1 VYAELVCRSNYS
13 FLQGASHPEELVRR
27 AAELGLSALAITD
40 DDGFYGLV
48 KAHLEAKQRQLQL
61 IIGSRLIL
69 YGAPPLTLYAANT
82 TGYARL
88 STWISESRLAHPK
101 GEAGLPWRTLL
112 DRTDG
117 LVAVLPT
124 APDTPEHP
132 ALAPLAEAFP
142 GRFYVGV
149 SRHLTADDDARVDR
163 ALHWAEQLEV
173 PLLAHN
179 DVHTH
184 VRARQP
190 LQDVLCAIR
199 NGTTVV
205 KAGTLLFPNGERTLK
220 SSDELMALFPDCPE
234 AVGRTLEVAS
244 ACTFSLDQLRYQFS
258 EEAMPEGLTPMRYLV
273 QLVEAGLRFRYPS
286 GLPDDVRRQIDRE
299 YALIEA
305 LDYPGYFLALW
316 DIVRFA
322 RERGI
327 LCQGRGSAANSA
339 VCFALQIT
347 SIDPVRMGLL
357 FERFL
362 SMERREP
369 PDIDVDFEHER
380 REEVLQ
386 YVYEK
391 HGRRRAAMVC
401 EHICFRGRM
410 ALREVGKALGLSLDQ
425 VDRLAKAVDFG
436 DDALGAEQLQQAG
449 LSGGDLA
456 VQQTVA
462 LARQLVGMPR
472 HLSIH
477 VGGFVI
483 TNGDLT
489 ALVPVENG
497 AMEERTVVQWE
508 KDDLS
513 ALNILKVDLLALGM
527 LTVISRCFELIRE
540 LNGEEWSMATIP
552 AEDPAVYDMLCEG
565 DSIGTFQVESRAQ
578 QNMLPRLK
586 PRCFYDLVVEIAI
599 IRPGPIV
606 GEMVHPYLRRRNG
619 EEEVTYPSLEV
630 KDILSRT
637 LGVPLFQEQAMK
649 LAMVAAGFSAGE
661 SDRLRRAL
669 TNKRADELLPPFRER
684 FIEGSVSRGY
694 SREFAERCFDSFRG
708 FSHYGFPESHSA
720 SFALIA
726 YASSWLKKYY
736 PAAFCAAL
744 LDSQPMGFYAPHTL
758 VDDARRHGVEVA
770 AVDIN
775 ASTWMCQLEPKPTA
789 PSPDDEDAFLPA
801 KRAKAP
807 WGDGVRGQ
815 QGRGEGLHEVAEAGD
830 EDTEPLT
837 PALSPFHRERG
848 TTPRGEQGIMLRLG
862 FELVR
867 GLREESARR
876 IEAARLDGPFLSV
889 ADVARRTRIPRH
901 ELTRLALAGA
911 LNSLCFNR
919 RNALWDLHALG
930 PFDEDDLF
938 FGLPMV
944 ADRADFPTMS
954 PAERVAAD
962 FETVSL
968 SLESHPVGLLRPQL
982 KRLGAVT
989 SSKLLEIPSS
999 RIAKIGG
1006 LVIVRQRPPTAKGFT
1021 FLSME
1026 DEDGIANV
1034 IIEPSLF
1041 EKYRREITA
1050 TPLLVAT
1057 GRVERSGK
1065 VVNLKVTH
1073 LAALVPELPVEPH
1086 VHHFR

>member
-1 VYAELVCRSNYS
+1 MYAELVCRSNYS
-13 FLQGASHPEELVRR
+13 FLTGASHPEELVCR
-27 AAELGLSALAITD
+27 AAELGLSALALCD

-48 KAHLEAKQRQLQL
+48 KAHLEAKERQLKL
-61 IIGSRLIL
+61 LLASSMTLWGAPKVVLYVANATGYANLSRLI
-69 YGAPPLTLYAANT
+69 
-82 TGYARL
+82 
-88 STWISESRLAHPK
+88 SSSRLAHPK
-101 GEAGLPWRTLL
+101 GEAGLDWQRVAEQSE
-112 DRTDG
+112 G
-117 LVAVLPT
+117 LIAVLPQ
-124 APDTPEHP
+124 APEGESSSLH
-132 ALAPLAEAFP
+132 ALAEAFP

-149 SRHLTADDDARVDR
+149 TRHLAADDEARVHR
-163 ALHWAEQLEV
+163 AQAWARALEV

-184 VRARQP
+184 RRERQP
-190 LQDVLCAIR
+190 LQDVMTAIR
-199 NGTTVV
+199 CATTVA
-205 KAGTLLFPNGERTLK
+205 KAGTLLFPNAERTLK
-220 SSDELMALFPDCPE
+220 SPAELVALFPDMPE
-234 AVGRTLEVAS
+234 VVGRTLELS
-244 ACTFSLDQLRYQFS
+244 EACQFSLDQLRYQFS
-258 EEAMPEGLTPMRYLV
+258 EAALPPGLTAMQFLV
-273 QLVEAGLRFRYPS
+273 QLVEEGLRVRYPT
-286 GLPDDVRRQIDRE
+286 GIPDDVRRQIQKE
-299 YALIEA
+299 YTLIEA
-305 LDYPGYFLALW
+305 LAYPGYFLALW

-322 RERGI
+322 RGRGI

-347 SIDPVRMGLL
+347 AIDPVRMGLL

-369 PDIDVDFEHER
+369 PDIDVDFEHDR

-391 HGRRRAAMVC
+391 HGRHRAAMVC

-410 ALREVGKALGLSLDQ
+410 ATREVGKALGLSLDQ
-425 VDRLAKAVDFG
+425 VDRLSKAIDFG
-436 DDALGAEQLQQAG
+436 EDVGATQLSEAG
-449 LSGGDLA
+449 LSAADLA

-483 TNGDLT
+483 TQGDLT
-489 ALVPVENG
+489 ALVPLENG
-497 AMEERTVVQWE
+497 SMEQRTVVQWE

-527 LTVISRCFELIRE
+527 LTVISRCLSLI
-540 LNGEEWSMATIP
+540 EETTGRGWSMATIP

-606 GEMVHPYLRRRNG
+606 GDMVHPYLRRRNG
-619 EEEVTYPSLEV
+619 EEAVTYPSPEV
-630 KDILSRT
+630 RDILSRT

-684 FIEGSVSRGY
+684 FIEGSVGRGY
-694 SREFAERCFDSFRG
+694 TREFAERCFDSFKG

-726 YASSWLKKYY
+726 YASSWLKHYY

-744 LDSQPMGFYAPHTL
+744 LDAQPMGFYAPHTL
-758 VDDARRHGVEVA
+758 VDDARRHGVEVR
-770 AVDIN
+770 AVDVN
-775 ASTWMCQLEPKPTA
+775 ASAWTCGLELD
-789 PSPDDEDAFLPA
+789 DDEVAVRAPPA
-801 KRAKAP
+801 
-807 WGDGVRGQ
+807 G
-815 QGRGEGLHEVAEAGD
+815 GR
-830 EDTEPLT
+830 
-837 PALSPFHRERG
+837 R
-848 TTPRGEQGIMLRLG
+848 PRQPVLRLG

-867 GLREESARR
+867 GLREDSARR
-876 IEAARLDGPFLSV
+876 LEAARRDGPFVSV
-889 ADVARRTRIPRH
+889 ADLAQRTRMPRH

-911 LNSLCFNR
+911 LNSLCHNR

-944 ADRADFPTMS
+944 ADRAQFPLMTA
-954 PAERVAAD
+954 PERVSAD

-968 SLESHPVGLLRPQL
+968 SLEAHPVGLLRPQL

-989 SSKLLEIPSS
+989 SAELGKVSSGRSAKL
-999 RIAKIGG
+999 GG

-1026 DEDGIANV
+1026 DEAGIANV
-1034 IIEPSLF
+1034 IVEPHLF
-1041 EKYRREITA
+1041 DKYRREITG

-1073 LAALVPELPVEPH
+1073 LEALLPELPVTPQ

>member
-1 VYAELVCRSNYS
+1 MYAELICRSNYS
-13 FLQGASHPEELVRR
+13 FLAGASHPEELVCR

-48 KAHLEAKQRQLQL
+48 KAHLEAKERRLKLL
-61 IIGSRLIL
+61 IASSLSL
-69 YGAPPLTLYAANT
+69 YGVPKLALYAASPA
-82 TGYARL
+82 GYANL
-88 STWISESRLAHPK
+88 SGLISESRLAHPK
-101 GEAGLPWRTLL
+101 GEAGLDWRRLAA
-112 DRTDG
+112 RAAG
-117 LVAVLPT
+117 LIAVLPH
-124 APDTPEHP
+124 APEGDCP
-132 ALAPLAEAFP
+132 ALHTLAEAFP

-149 SRHLTADDDARVDR
+149 SRHLCADDERRVHLAKTWAA
-163 ALHWAEQLEV
+163 ALDV
-173 PLLAHN
+173 PLVAHN

-184 VRARQP
+184 ARARQP
-190 LQDVLCAIR
+190 LQDVLTAIR
-199 NGTTVV
+199 CGTTVA
-205 KAGTLLFPNGERTLK
+205 KAGTLLFPNAERTLK
-220 SSDELMALFPDCPE
+220 GSDELVGLFPDMPE
-234 AVGRTLEVAS
+234 VVGRTLELS
-244 ACTFSLDQLRYQFS
+244 EACDFSLDQLRYQFS
-258 EEAMPEGLTPMRYLV
+258 EEALPEGLTPMQYLV
-273 QLVEAGLRFRYPS
+273 QLVEEGLRVRYPN
-286 GLPDDVRRQIDRE
+286 GTPDDVRRQIQKE
-299 YALIEA
+299 YGLIEA

-322 RERGI
+322 RGRGI

-347 SIDPVRMGLL
+347 AIDPVRMGLL

-369 PDIDVDFEHER
+369 PDIDVDFEHDR

-391 HGRRRAAMVC
+391 HGRHRAAMVC

-410 ALREVGKALGLSLDQ
+410 AVREVGKALGLSLDQ
-425 VDRLAKAVDFG
+425 VDRLAKTIDFG
-436 DDALGAEQLQQAG
+436 DEVNGEQLGQAG

-456 VQQTVA
+456 VQQTLA

-483 TNGDLT
+483 TQGDLT
-489 ALVPVENG
+489 TLVPVENG
-497 AMEERTVVQWE
+497 SMEQRTVVQWE

-527 LTVISRCFELIRE
+527 LTVISRCLSLI
-540 LNGEEWSMATIP
+540 EETTGRGWSMATIP
-552 AEDPAVYDMLCEG
+552 AEDPAVYDMLCDG

-606 GEMVHPYLRRRNG
+606 GDMVHPYLRRRNG
-619 EEEVTYPSLEV
+619 EEEVTYPSPEV
-630 KDILSRT
+630 RDILSRT

-649 LAMVAAGFSAGE
+649 LAMVAAGFSPGE

-669 TNKRADELLPPFRER
+669 TNKRADELLPPFREH

-694 SREFAERCFDSFRG
+694 SRDFAERCFDSFKG

-726 YASSWLKKYY
+726 YASSWLKRYY

-744 LDSQPMGFYAPHTL
+744 LDAQPMGFYAPHTL
-758 VDDARRHGVEVA
+758 VDDARRHGVEVRAVDVNASDWTCTLEVDDDEA
-770 AVDIN
+770 AVR
-775 ASTWMCQLEPKPTA
+775 A
-789 PSPDDEDAFLPA
+789 LP
-801 KRAKAP
+801 
-807 WGDGVRGQ
+807 VE
-815 QGRGEGLHEVAEAGD
+815 GRM
-830 EDTEPLT
+830 
-837 PALSPFHRERG
+837 
-848 TTPRGEQGIMLRLG
+848 PRQPVLRLG
-862 FELVR
+862 FELVK

-876 IEAARLDGPFLSV
+876 LEAARRDGPFVSV
-889 ADVARRTRIPRH
+889 ADVAQRTRMPRH

-911 LNSLCFNR
+911 LNSLCLNR

-944 ADRADFPTMS
+944 ADRADFPLMS
-954 PAERVAAD
+954 APERVSAD

-968 SLESHPVGLLRPQL
+968 SLEAHPVGLLRAQL
-982 KRLGAVT
+982 RKLGAVT
-989 SSKLLEIPSS
+989 SAELLRVGSGRTAKL
-999 RIAKIGG
+999 GG

-1021 FLSME
+1021 FLSVE
-1026 DEDGIANV
+1026 DEAGIANV
-1034 IIEPSLF
+1034 IVEPHLF
-1041 EKYRREITA
+1041 EKFRREITA

-1073 LAALVPELPVEPH
+1073 LEALLPELPVEPK
-1086 VHHFR
+1086 VHHFH

>member
-1 VYAELVCRSNYS
+1 MYAELVCRSNYS
-13 FLQGASHPEELVRR
+13 FLKGASHPEDLVIR
-27 AAELGLSALAITD
+27 ASELGISALAITD
-40 DDGFYGLV
+40 DDGLYGLV
-48 KAHLEAKQRQLQL
+48 KAHLEAKERKLKLL
-61 IIGSRLIL
+61 IASSMTLF
-69 YGAPPLTLYAANT
+69 GAPPLVLYAAT
-82 TGYARL
+82 PEGYANL
-88 STWISESRLAHPK
+88 STLISDSRLAHPK
-101 GEAGLPWRTLL
+101 GEAGIDWRRVAERSTGLL
-112 DRTDG
+112 
-117 LVAVLPT
+117 AVLPS
-124 APDTPEHP
+124 APEGEHP
-132 ALAPLAEAFP
+132 ALHPLAEAFP

-149 SRHLTADDDARVDR
+149 SRHLAADDEPRVHR
-163 ALHWAEQLEV
+163 AKHWAEALDV
-173 PLLAHN
+173 PLIAHN

-184 VRARQP
+184 ARERQP
-190 LQDVLCAIR
+190 LQDVLTAIR
-199 NGTTVV
+199 CGTTVA
-205 KAGTLLFPNGERTLK
+205 KAGTLLFPNPERTLK
-220 SSDELMALFPDCPE
+220 SPQELLTLFADLPE
-234 AVGRTLEVAS
+234 AVGRTMELAE
-244 ACTFSLDQLRYQFS
+244 ACQFTLDQLRYHFS
-258 EEAMPEGLTPMRYLV
+258 EETLPPGLSAMQFLV
-273 QLVEAGLRFRYPS
+273 QLVEEGLRVRYPG
-286 GLPDDVRRQIDRE
+286 GLPDDVRRQIQKE
-299 YALIEA
+299 YGLIEA

-347 SIDPVRMGLL
+347 AIDPVRMGLL

-369 PDIDVDFEHER
+369 PDIDVDFEHAR

-391 HGRRRAAMVC
+391 HGRHRAAMVC

-410 ALREVGKALGLSLDQ
+410 AAREVGKALGLSLDQ
-425 VDRLAKAVDFG
+425 VDRLSKAIDFG
-436 DDALGAEQLQQAG
+436 EEVGAWQLREAG
-449 LSGGDLA
+449 LSADDLA

-462 LARQLVGMPR
+462 LARQLIGMPR

-483 TNGDLT
+483 TQGPLT

-497 AMEERTVVQWE
+497 SMEQRTVVQWE

-527 LTVISRCFELIRE
+527 LTVISRCLALIDETTGRT
-540 LNGEEWSMATIP
+540 WTMATIP
-552 AEDPAVYDMLCEG
+552 AEDPAVYDMLCDG

-619 EEEVTYPSLEV
+619 LEEVTYPSPEV
-630 KDILSRT
+630 RDILSRT

-649 LAMVAAGFSAGE
+649 LAMVAAGFTAGE

-669 TNKRADELLPPFRER
+669 TNKRADTLLPPFRER
-684 FIEGSVSRGY
+684 FVEGSVDRGY
-694 SREFAERCFDSFRG
+694 SREFAERCFDSFKG

-726 YASSWLKKYY
+726 YASSWLKRYY
-736 PAAFCAAL
+736 PSAFCAAL
-744 LDSQPMGFYAPHTL
+744 LDAQPMGFYAPHTL
-758 VDDARRHGVEVA
+758 VDDARRHGVEVR
-770 AVDIN
+770 AVDVN
-775 ASTWMCQLEPKPTA
+775 ASDWGCTLELD
-789 PSPDDEDAFLPA
+789 DDEVAV
-801 KRAKAP
+801 RAP
-807 WGDGVRGQ
+807 PME
-815 QGRGEGLHEVAEAGD
+815 GRM
-830 EDTEPLT
+830 
-837 PALSPFHRERG
+837 
-848 TTPRGEQGIMLRLG
+848 PRQPVLRLG

-876 IEAARLDGPFLSV
+876 VEAARRDGPFSSV
-889 ADVARRTRIPRH
+889 ADVAQRTRMPRH

-911 LNSLCFNR
+911 LNSLCHNR

-944 ADRADFPTMS
+944 ADRADFPLMS
-954 PAERVAAD
+954 APERVSAD

-968 SLESHPVGLLRPQL
+968 SLEAHPVGLLRPQL
-982 KRLGAVT
+982 ERLGAVT
-989 SSKLLEIPSS
+989 SGDLLKVGSGRTAKL
-999 RIAKIGG
+999 GG

-1026 DEDGIANV
+1026 DEAGIANV
-1034 IIEPSLF
+1034 IVEPHLF
-1041 EKYRREITA
+1041 EKYRREITG

-1073 LAALVPELPVEPH
+1073 LEALIPELPVAPK

>member
-1 VYAELVCRSNYS
+1 MYAELFCRSNYS
-13 FLQGASHPEELVRR
+13 FLKGASHPEELVCR
-27 AAELGLSALAITD
+27 AAELGLSAIAICD
-40 DDGFYGLV
+40 DDGLYGLV
-48 KAHLEAKQRQLQL
+48 KAHLEAKERSLKLL
-61 IIGSRLIL
+61 IASSMTLTWNGLPGPGVIL
-69 YGAPPLTLYAANT
+69 YAENT
-82 TGYARL
+82 TGYANL
-88 STWISESRLAHPK
+88 SGLISQSRLAHPK
-101 GEAGLPWRTLL
+101 GCAGIDWQRLAEKSAGLIALL
-112 DRTDG
+112 PR
-117 LVAVLPT
+117 
-124 APDTPEHP
+124 APDEDWAQLHT
-132 ALAPLAEAFP
+132 LAEAFP
-142 GRFYVGV
+142 GRFYVGA
-149 SRHLTADDDARVDR
+149 SRHLDADDEAKLARAQR
-163 ALHWAEQLEV
+163 WAAALDV

-179 DVHTH
+179 EVHTH
-184 VRARQP
+184 SRERQP
-190 LQDVLCAIR
+190 LQDVLTAIR
-199 NGTTVV
+199 AGTTVS
-205 KAGTLLFPNGERTLK
+205 KAGTLLFPNAERTLK
-220 SSDELMALFPDCPE
+220 SPAELLALFCDMPE
-234 AVGRTLEVAS
+234 VVGRTLEVS
-244 ACTFSLDQLRYQFS
+244 DACSFSLDQLRYQFS
-258 EEAMPEGLTPMRYLV
+258 QEELPQGLTAMQFLV
-273 QLVEAGLRFRYPS
+273 QLTEEGLRGRYPN
-286 GLPDDVRRQIDRE
+286 GIPDDARRQILKE
-299 YALIEA
+299 FHLIEA

-322 RERGI
+322 RSKNI

-339 VCFALQIT
+339 VCFALGIT

-369 PDIDVDFEHER
+369 PDIDVDFEHAR

-391 HGRRRAAMVC
+391 HGRNRAAMVC

-410 ALREVGKALGLSLDQ
+410 AAREVGKALGLSLDQ

-436 DDALGAEQLQQAG
+436 EDVGAWQLHQAG
-449 LSGGDLA
+449 LSVNDLA
-456 VQQTVA
+456 VQQTLA
-462 LARQLVGMPR
+462 LARQLIGMPR

-483 TNGDLT
+483 THGELT

-497 AMEERTVVQWE
+497 SMEQRTVVQWE

-527 LTVISRCFELIRE
+527 LTVISRCLQLIEDTTGRA
-540 LNGEEWSMATIP
+540 WTMATIP
-552 AEDPAVYDMLCEG
+552 AEDSAVYDMLCEG

-578 QNMLPRLK
+578 MNMLPRLK

-619 EEEVTYPSLEV
+619 QEAVTYPSPEV
-630 KDILSRT
+630 RDILDRT

-669 TNKRADELLPPFRER
+669 TNKRANELLPPFRER
-684 FIEGSVSRGY
+684 FIEGAVGRGY
-694 SREFAERCFDSFRG
+694 SLDFATRCFDSFKG
-708 FSHYGFPESHSA
+708 FSAYGFPESHSA

-726 YASSWLKKYY
+726 YASSWLKRYY

-744 LDSQPMGFYAPHTL
+744 LDAQPMGFYAPHTL
-758 VDDARRHGVEVA
+758 VDDAKRHGVEVR
-770 AVDIN
+770 AVDVN
-775 ASTWMCQLEPKPTA
+775 ASDWTCTLEPPG
-789 PSPDDEDAFLPA
+789 DDSLPLS
-801 KRAKAP
+801 
-807 WGDGVRGQ
+807 RGGE
-815 QGRGEGLHEVAEAGD
+815 GRGEGFPEMLAPPVEGRM
-830 EDTEPLT
+830 PLQ
-837 PALSPFHRERG
+837 PL
-848 TTPRGEQGIMLRLG
+848 LRLG
-862 FELVR
+862 FELVK
-867 GLREESARR
+867 GLREETGRR
-876 IEAARLDGPFLSV
+876 LEAARRDGDFASV
-889 ADVARRTRIPRH
+889 ADVAQRTRMPRH

-911 LNSLCFNR
+911 LNSLCHNR
-919 RNALWDLHALG
+919 RNALWDIHALG

-944 ADRADFPTMS
+944 ADRADFPLMS
-954 PAERVAAD
+954 AAERVSAD

-982 KRLGAVT
+982 RKLGAVSAEGLLT
-989 SSKLLEIPSS
+989 VGSRRTAKL
-999 RIAKIGG
+999 GG

-1026 DEDGIANV
+1026 DETGIANV
-1034 IIEPSLF
+1034 IIEPVLF
-1041 EKYRREITA
+1041 EKYRREITG

-1073 LAALVPELPVEPH
+1073 LEALIPELPVQPQ
-1086 VHHFR
+1086 VHSFR

>member
-1 VYAELVCRSNYS
+1 MYAELICRSNYS
-13 FLQGASHPEELVRR
+13 FLSGASHPEELVCR
-27 AAELGLSALAITD
+27 AAELGLAALAITD

-48 KAHLEAKQRQLQL
+48 KAHLEAKERRLKLL
-61 IIGSRLIL
+61 IASSLTL
-69 YGAPPLTLYAANT
+69 YGVPKLALYAANA
-82 TGYARL
+82 TGYANL
-88 STWISESRLAHPK
+88 SGLISESRLAHPK
-101 GEAGLPWRTLL
+101 GEAGLDWRTLAE
-112 DRTDG
+112 RATG
-117 LVAVLPT
+117 LIAVLPH
-124 APDTPEHP
+124 APEADTP
-132 ALAPLAEAFP
+132 ALHTLAEAFP

-149 SRHLTADDDARVDR
+149 SRHLGADDARRVHLAKTWAA
-163 ALHWAEQLEV
+163 ALDV

-184 VRARQP
+184 TRERQP
-190 LQDVLCAIR
+190 LQDVLTAIR
-199 NGTTVV
+199 CGTTVA
-205 KAGTLLFPNGERTLK
+205 KAGTLLFPNAERTLK
-220 SSDELMALFPDCPE
+220 GSDALVGLFDDMPE
-234 AVGRTLEVAS
+234 VVGRTLELS
-244 ACTFSLDQLRYQFS
+244 EACDFSLDQLRYQFS
-258 EEAMPEGLTPMRYLV
+258 EEALPEGLTPMQYLV
-273 QLVEAGLRFRYPS
+273 QLVEEGLRVRYPH
-286 GLPDDVRRQIDRE
+286 GTPDDVRRQIQKE
-299 YALIEA
+299 FTLIEA

-322 RERGI
+322 RGRGI

-369 PDIDVDFEHER
+369 PDIDVDFEHDR

-391 HGRRRAAMVC
+391 HGRHRAAMVC

-410 ALREVGKALGLSLDQ
+410 AVREVGKALGLSLDQ
-425 VDRLAKAVDFG
+425 VDRLAKTIDFG
-436 DDALGAEQLQQAG
+436 EEVNGEQLAQAG

-456 VQQTVA
+456 VQQTLA

-483 TNGDLT
+483 TQGDLRT
-489 ALVPVENG
+489 LVPVENG
-497 AMEERTVVQWE
+497 SMEQRTVVQWE

-527 LTVISRCFELIRE
+527 LTVISRCLALIAETTGR
-540 LNGEEWSMATIP
+540 EWSMATIP

-606 GEMVHPYLRRRNG
+606 GDMVHPYLRRRNG
-619 EEEVTYPSLEV
+619 EEAVTYPSPEV
-630 KDILSRT
+630 RDILSRT

-649 LAMVAAGFSAGE
+649 LAMVAAGFSPGE

-694 SREFAERCFDSFRG
+694 SRDFAERCFDSFKG

-726 YASSWLKKYY
+726 YASSWLKRYY

-744 LDSQPMGFYAPHTL
+744 LDAQPMGFYAPHTL
-758 VDDARRHGVEVA
+758 VDDARRHGVEVRAVDVNASDWTCTLEVDDDEA
-770 AVDIN
+770 AVR
-775 ASTWMCQLEPKPTA
+775 A
-789 PSPDDEDAFLPA
+789 LP
-801 KRAKAP
+801 
-807 WGDGVRGQ
+807 VE
-815 QGRGEGLHEVAEAGD
+815 GRM
-830 EDTEPLT
+830 
-837 PALSPFHRERG
+837 
-848 TTPRGEQGIMLRLG
+848 PRQPVLRLG
-862 FELVR
+862 FELVK

-876 IEAARLDGPFLSV
+876 LEAARRDGPFVSV
-889 ADVARRTRIPRH
+889 ADVAQRTRMPRH

-911 LNSLCFNR
+911 LNSLCLNR

-944 ADRADFPTMS
+944 ADRADFPLMS
-954 PAERVAAD
+954 APERVSAD

-968 SLESHPVGLLRPQL
+968 SLEAHPVGLLRPQL
-982 KRLGAVT
+982 RALGAVT
-989 SSKLLEIPSS
+989 SAELLKVGSG
-999 RIAKIGG
+999 RIAKLGG

-1021 FLSME
+1021 FLSVE
-1026 DEDGIANV
+1026 DEAGIANV
-1034 IIEPSLF
+1034 IVEPHLF
-1041 EKYRREITA
+1041 EKFRREITA

-1073 LAALVPELPVEPH
+1073 LAALLPELPVEPK
-1086 VHHFR
+1086 VHHFH

>member
-1 VYAELVCRSNYS
+1 MYAELVCRSNYS
-13 FLQGASHPEELVRR
+13 FLTGASHPEELVRR
-27 AAELGLSALAITD
+27 AAELGLSALALAD
-40 DDGFYGLV
+40 DDGLYGMV
-48 KAHLEAKQRQLQL
+48 KAHLEAKAVGLKL
-61 IIGSRLIL
+61 LVASSLTL
-69 YGAPPLTLYAANT
+69 VGAPRLVLYAAT
-82 TGYARL
+82 AEGYANLSRL
-88 STWISESRLAHPK
+88 ISESRLAHPK
-101 GEAGLPWRTLL
+101 GEAGLDWRRVAERSAGLL
-112 DRTDG
+112 A
-117 LVAVLPT
+117 LLPH
-124 APDTPEHP
+124 APEAGGRPLR
-132 ALAPLAEAFP
+132 ALATLAEAFP
-142 GRFYVGV
+142 GRFWVGL
-149 SRHLTADDDARVDR
+149 SRHLAADDAAREAR
-163 ALHWAEQLEV
+163 ARACAAALEA
-173 PLLAHN
+173 PLVAHN

-184 VRARQP
+184 HRERQP
-190 LQDVLCAIR
+190 LQDVMTAIR
-199 NGTTVV
+199 CGTTVAR
-205 KAGTLLFPNGERTLK
+205 AGTLLFPNAERTLK
-220 SSDELMALFPDCPE
+220 SNDELMHLFADAPE
-234 AVGRTLEVAS
+234 LVGRSLELS
-244 ACTFSLDQLRYQFS
+244 EACQFSLEQLRYEFS
-258 EEAMPEGLTPMRYLV
+258 REALPPGLTPMQFLV
-273 QLVEAGLRFRYPS
+273 QLVEEGLRGRYPA
-286 GLPDDVRRQIDRE
+286 GVPDDVRRQIQKE

-339 VCFALQIT
+339 VCYALQIT

-391 HGRRRAAMVC
+391 HGRHRAAMVC

-410 ALREVGKALGLSLDQ
+410 ATREVGKALGLSLDQ
-425 VDRLAKAVDFG
+425 VDRLSKALDFG
-436 DDALGAEQLQQAG
+436 EEVGAFQLQEAG
-449 LSGGDLA
+449 LSADDLA
-456 VQQTVA
+456 VRQTMA

-483 TNGDLT
+483 THGELT

-497 AMEERTVVQWE
+497 SMEQRTVVQWE

-527 LTVISRCFELIRE
+527 LTVISRCLRLI
-540 LNGEEWSMATIP
+540 EETTGRAWTMATIP
-552 AEDPAVYDMLCEG
+552 AEDPAVYDMLCDG
-565 DSIGTFQVESRAQ
+565 DSVGTFQVESRAQ

-606 GEMVHPYLRRRNG
+606 GQMVHPYLRRRNG
-619 EEEVTYPSLEV
+619 EEEVSYPSPEV
-630 KDILSRT
+630 RDILSRT

-649 LAMVAAGFSAGE
+649 LAMVAAGFSAGD

-669 TNKRADELLPPFRER
+669 TNKRADELLPAFRER
-684 FIEGSVSRGY
+684 FVEGSVARGY
-694 SREFAERCFDSFRG
+694 PRDFAERCFDSFKG

-744 LDSQPMGFYAPHTL
+744 LDAQPMGFYAPHTL
-758 VDDARRHGVEVA
+758 VEDARRHGVGVRAVDVNASGWECSLELDDDEVA
-770 AVDIN
+770 CRA
-775 ASTWMCQLEPKPTA
+775 
-789 PSPDDEDAFLPA
+789 LP
-801 KRAKAP
+801 
-807 WGDGVRGQ
+807 VE
-815 QGRGEGLHEVAEAGD
+815 GRV
-830 EDTEPLT
+830 
-837 PALSPFHRERG
+837 
-848 TTPRGEQGIMLRLG
+848 PRQPVLRLG
-862 FELVR
+862 LELVR
-867 GLREESARR
+867 GFREESARR
-876 IEAARLDGPFLSV
+876 LEAARLEGPFVSV
-889 ADVARRTRIPRH
+889 ADVARRTRLPRH

-911 LNSLCFNR
+911 LNSLCHNR

-944 ADRADFPTMS
+944 ADRADFPSMS
-954 PAERVAAD
+954 ASERVAAD
-962 FETVSL
+962 YETVSL
-968 SLESHPVGLLRPQL
+968 SLEAHPVALLRPQL
-982 KRLGAVT
+982 KQLGAVT
-989 SSKLLEIPSS
+989 SAELLRVPSGRLAKL
-999 RIAKIGG
+999 GG

-1021 FLSME
+1021 FLSVE
-1026 DEDGIANV
+1026 DETGIGNLIV
-1034 IIEPSLF
+1034 EPAIF
-1041 EKYRREITA
+1041 EKFRREITA
-1050 TPLLVAT
+1050 TPLLVGT

-1065 VVNLKVTH
+1065 VVTIKVSH
-1073 LAALVPELPVEPH
+1073 LAPLLPDLPMAAPPA
-1086 VHHFR
+1086 HHFH